1 MSVES
6 EERVAENTIEGNSAG
21 TVKIASDVVATIA
34 GLAAAEVKGIAGMS
48 GGVVGGIAEMLG
60 RKNLTKG
67 VKVEIQEQDTII
79 DIFTIVEY
87 GVAIADVAKEVQK
100 SVKTAVETMTGLNC
114 PTVNIHIQG
123 VTFPAGYPN
132 SNKAS
137 EE

>member
-6 EERVAENTIEGNSAG
+6 EEKVAENTLEGSGSG

-34 GLAAAEVKGIAGMS
+34 GLAAADVPGIAGMS

-67 VKVEIQEQDTII
+67 VKVEILEQEATI

-87 GVAIADVAKEVQK
+87 GVAIAQVALEVQK
-100 SVKTAVETMTGLNC
+100 AVKSAVESMTGLSC

-123 VTFPAGYPN
+123 VTFPAAQN
-132 SNKAS
+132 AAAKS